1 MIFAKILRNAA
12 AEKLA
17 KTVTKNNLRVG
28 KYVAR
33 YLPRLEIQQ
42 KFALVCQVSIS
53 ETCSYILRHCVVNM
67 AIILITNIT
76 TIIVLI
82 IITTF
87 SPSSQNPLINP
98 PHCIVVSYISYWHLQ
113 RSMPIEIFCLGK
125 NPSFISRRW
134 WWQYDE
140 VCWEICDHK

>member
-17 KTVTKNNLRVG
+17 KTETKNNLRVG

-53 ETCSYILRHCVVNM
+53 ETCSYILRHCVVNTV
-67 AIILITNIT
+67 IILITNIT
-76 TIIVLI
+76 SIIIIVTI
-82 IITTF
+82 IITIV

-98 PHCIVVSYISYWHLQ
+98 APHFILTFTMLYAHLDILFEQ
-113 RSMPIEIFCLGK
+113 K
-125 NPSFISRRW
+125 SFFYFTKVMMTI
-134 WWQYDE
+134 
-140 VCWEICDHK
+140 

>member
-17 KTVTKNNLRVG
+17 KTVTKNNLGVG

-76 TIIVLI
+76 RIIIIVLI

-87 SPSSQNPLINP
+87 SPSSQNPLIYP
-98 PHCIVVSYISYWHLQ
+98 PHCIVVSYILY
-113 RSMPIEIFCLGK
+113 
-125 NPSFISRRW
+125 
-134 WWQYDE
+134 
-140 VCWEICDHK
+140 

>member
-53 ETCSYILRHCVVNM
+53 ETCSYILRHCVVNT

-76 TIIVLI
+76 TIIIIVLI
-82 IITTF
+82 IITNITII
-87 SPSSQNPLINP
+87 LM
-98 PHCIVVSYISYWHLQ
+98 CIAIPCTPVSLQ
-113 RSMPIEIFCLGK
+113 IRLLKS
-125 NPSFISRRW
+125 
-134 WWQYDE
+134 
-140 VCWEICDHK
+140 V